1 MKVKAFTKE
10 DKKYVTA
17 YDVEKSRDIIRD
29 MKEDESTPA
38 EYLEMAAKCLAG
50 VYHAE
55 TITAAARVSCNR
67 RVWDAY
73 SVGSGDLDVYI
84 EGLAKV
90 EYQDGSR
97 YGSAYVEIGAY
108 LSDIWQLT
116 GSDEA
121 DATTTA
127 MFYLTWYKMNQ

>member
-17 YDVEKSRDIIRD
+17 YDVEKSREIIRD

-38 EYLEMAAKCLAG
+38 EYLETAARSLKG

-55 TITAAARVSCNR
+55 IINAAARVSCNR

-73 SVGSGDLDVYI
+73 SVGSQDLDIYV

-90 EYQDGSR
+90 EYNDGNSDR
-97 YGSAYVEIGAY
+97 VAYVESGAY

-116 GSDEA
+116 GSEED
-121 DATTTA
+121 DATTTS
-127 MFYLTWYKMNQ
+127 MFYLTWYNMSH

>member
-17 YDVEKSRDIIRD
+17 YDVEKSREIIRD

-38 EYLEMAAKCLAG
+38 EYLKTAAKSLEC

-55 TITAAARVSCNR
+55 IINAAARVSCNR

-73 SVGSGDLDVYI
+73 SVGSGDLDIYI

-90 EYQDGSR
+90 EYFDGSR

-116 GSDEA
+116 GCNED
-121 DATTTA
+121 DATTTS

>member
-17 YDVEKSRDIIRD
+17 YDVEKSREIIRD

-38 EYLEMAAKCLAG
+38 EYLETAAKSLKG

-55 TITAAARVSCNR
+55 IINAAARVSCNR
-67 RVWDAY
+67 RVWNAY
-73 SVGSGDLDVYI
+73 SAESQDLDIYV

-90 EYQDGSR
+90 EYNDGKR
-97 YGSAYVEIGAY
+97 YRVAYVEIGAY

-116 GSDEA
+116 GSEED
-121 DATTTA
+121 DATTTS
-127 MFYLTWYKMNQ
+127 MFYLTWYDMSR

>member
-17 YDVEKSRDIIRD
+17 YDVEKSREIIRD

-38 EYLEMAAKCLAG
+38 EYLETAAKSLKG

-55 TITAAARVSCNR
+55 IINAAARVACNR

-73 SVGSGDLDVYI
+73 SAGSQDLDIYV

-90 EYQDGSR
+90 EYNDGNR
-97 YGSAYVEIGAY
+97 YRVAYVEIGAY

-116 GSDEA
+116 GSEED
-121 DATTTA
+121 DATTTS
-127 MFYLTWYKMNQ
+127 MFYLTWYNMSH

>member
-10 DKKYVTA
+10 AKKYVTA

-38 EYLEMAAKCLAG
+38 DYLLTAAKCLNG
-50 VYHAE
+50 VYHADV
-55 TITAAARVSCNR
+55 IQADARMECNR

-73 SVGSGDLDVYI
+73 SAGSQDLDVYI

-90 EYQDGSR
+90 EYNG
-97 YGSAYVEIGAY
+97 GSAYVEIGAY

-116 GSDEA
+116 GSEED
-121 DATTTA
+121 DATTTG
-127 MFYLTWYKMNQ
+127 MFYLTWYNMSH